1 MKGTFNTFGG
11 CYQICNR
18 WYCHTKAKLETDIFY
33 KETNSHDY
41 LRYDSHH
48 PQHIKDNIPYNLAKR
63 IIVFCSNSDTEQ
75 LRLTEL
81 KKWLLNCGYP
91 RKIIEKKIYNARLQG
106 PANKPD
112 TS

>member
-1 MKGTFNTFGG
+1 MKLDTLK
-11 CYQICNR
+11 YI
-18 WYCHTKAKLETDIFY
+18 YFY

-75 LRLTEL
+75 LRLTEF
-81 KKWLLNCGYP
+81 KKMVTELWLSSKNY
-91 RKIIEKKIYNARLQG
+91 
-106 PANKPD
+106 
-112 TS
+112 